1 MAMEPKTMSD
11 VLELTRRWHKQLSQ
25 HLHSSAD
32 ETGSER
38 NDMLLEYLSEH
49 EQKLAETLEYFQ
61 RDADIEALN
70 TWFYEYTDRHKII
83 HRDPHEIP
91 FTRMSNDE
99 ITGEIAVLHNQ
110 LVDLYRHLHER
121 AESETARE
129 VLQQLL
135 DIERSESRLIS
146 VGAERSQE
154 M

>member
-11 VLELTRRWHKQLSQ
+11 VLELTRRWHEQLSR

-49 EQKLAETLEYFQ
+49 ERKLAETLEYFQ
-61 RDADIEALN
+61 RDADIEALH

-99 ITGEIAVLHNQ
+99 ITGEIAGLHNQ

-121 AESETARE
+121 AESGTARE